1 MTTLDELW
9 AWIYSPLHELV
20 AERAGDRDKSW
31 TDLRAHFLERAE
43 LQESSDNSFVDDLL
57 TQLDELPDSDRE
69 ALLDSNDQLEGFAY
83 ATAERHAGD
92 SAGAADAATTET
104 AAGYDEPAWQQYLME
119 NGAQWNG
126 DEESWEQFKDWL
138 LYYADE
144 KGFAEPA
151 TALLSYLDS
160 QPAEDR
166 IATLA
171 QYGVIINQP
180 QPAADVPVIDDSGTE
195 NIRAVL
201 GDDPMFADLSE
212 DQLRQ
217 MFIEVRDAMGAE

>member
-9 AWIYSPLHELV
+9 TWIYSPLHELV
-20 AERAGDRDKSW
+20 AERADNRDKSW
-31 TDLRAHFLERAE
+31 IDLRAYFLERAE
-43 LQESSDNSFVDDLL
+43 LQDSADNSFVDDLL
-57 TQLDELPDSDRE
+57 TQLDELSDSDRE
-69 ALLDSNDQLEGFAY
+69 ALLDSNDQLEAFAY
-83 ATAERHAGD
+83 AIAERHAGAD
-92 SAGAADAATTET
+92 GAADAATAET
-104 AAGYDEPAWQQYLME
+104 AAGYDEAAWQQYLVE
-119 NGAQWNG
+119 NGAHWNG
-126 DEESWEQFKDWL
+126 DEASWEQFKDWF

-144 KGFAEPA
+144 KGVAEPA

-171 QYGVIINQP
+171 QYGVIIKQP
-180 QPAADVPVIDDSGTE
+180 QPAAEASEIDDSDTE
-195 NIRAVL
+195 AIREML

-217 MFIEVRDAMGAE
+217 MFIEVRDTMGAQ